1 MDDARE
7 TGSSTMS
14 IGIIGCGWAGRQHA
28 RACESIGV
36 KVSWAVDIDRARATA
51 LAQSLAG
58 SASPVDPAPRIADHV
73 SRTTSQARITD
84 DYYDA
89 LDDPALDA
97 VSICLPHNLH
107 APVAIDAI
115 QAGKHVLVEK
125 PLAANL
131 DQADRMI
138 VAADEAGVVL
148 MVAENVRFNA
158 VYLKIRQLLQDGTIG
173 HPALLQ
179 MTRQCY
185 LRESFLRDRPWF
197 LDAEAAAGG
206 IMMSGGIHDFETMRL
221 LIGEVE
227 SVYALRAPQ
236 RFLEMEGDDT
246 SIAAIRFENGAVGV
260 LIESFI
266 LKCLTTA
273 AGPEVHTLRVDGELG
288 HVAWEGGQTIRVF
301 SEHEDWQTG
310 SSLTQHEL
318 HVPQADSFTLLLQ
331 HFFQCIATGE
341 EPITSGRSQRVPLA
355 CVMAAYESIET
366 GQPVR
371 LP

>member
-1 MDDARE
+1 MGDAKKVDW
-7 TGSSTMS
+7 SPVK

-58 SASPVDPAPRIADHV
+58 SASPVDPA
-73 SRTTSQARITD
+73 SRVTD

-89 LDDPALDA
+89 LDDPTLDA

-131 DQADRMI
+131 DEADRMI
-138 VAADEAGVVL
+138 VAADGASVVL

-158 VYLKIRQLLQDGTIG
+158 VYLKIRQLLQDGTVG

-221 LIGEVE
+221 LLGEVE

-236 RFLEMEGDDT
+236 RFLEMQGDDT
-246 SIAAIRFENGAVGV
+246 SVAAIRFRNGAVGV
-260 LIESFI
+260 LVESFI
-266 LKCLTTA
+266 MKCLTTA

-288 HVAWEGGQTIRVF
+288 HIAWEGGQTIRVF

-318 HVPQADSFTLLLQ
+318 HVPQADSFALLLQ
-331 HFFQCIATGE
+331 HFFQCVASGE

-355 CVMAAYESIET
+355 CVMAAYQSMES
-366 GQPVR
+366 GQPVAVVI
-371 LP
+371 